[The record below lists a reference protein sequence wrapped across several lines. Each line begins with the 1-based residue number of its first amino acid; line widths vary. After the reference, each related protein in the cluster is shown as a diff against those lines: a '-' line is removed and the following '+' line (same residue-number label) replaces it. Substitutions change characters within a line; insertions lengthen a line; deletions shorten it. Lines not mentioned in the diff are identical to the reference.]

1 MYKIKNIKLNN
12 FKFFFGEQNLKLD
25 KKHTLI
31 YGENGSGKSSIYWAL
46 HCFLHSTLKPN
57 VASVQK
63 YFLPI
68 SQSEESIKNR
78 YAQDADKSGV
88 SITLEHMDNERY
100 ANINAEISNDIVN
113 TQTNHDIKLMA
124 LSSELINY
132 KVVYNM
138 YLATNK
144 STIKLFSY
152 FEKNLLEFID
162 FDQELNA
169 ITGKIISRNSLEWW
183 RYIKEGMRPY
193 TTMQDP
199 NYGIFQRHV
208 ALFNQKLNDYLQL
221 ITRETNRSLQEDFH
235 EDFTI
240 RFKYTRAI
248 YNDFKYG
255 EDGRPHG
262 RTKKTKAPEIEL
274 IVELPN
280 VGGISSNKVERPHS
294 YLNEARLSAIAIAIR
309 LAILK
314 ERYIEKAPRIMV
326 LDDLLLSLDLGNR
339 SALLKI
345 ILKNY
350 SSRFQ
355 LIILTHDRVFFN
367 SVLKHIPEDEQN
379 SNWRILE
386 MYETESGGKKVPQV
400 VTYQSP
406 LSKAFAYFRGE
417 NHPIDYNACGN
428 NQRQALEEIFKE
440 QFKVYSLKNDNH
452 ELINTEVLM
461 IGECISR
468 AKEMYKKIGFDIDL
482 LEELDIY
489 REQSLNPSSHHNPQ
503 SNFYKSELRR
513 TFEIIRLLLDHK
525 IVPLIKK
532 DNIVT
537 LCVTC
542 KDDTM
547 CNYQLQI
554 LDDLLVYKSPNSKYY
569 ILPSDKRKY
578 CIKKCNDEELNR
590 QTRGLSLQDFYDETI
605 EGIKNKFNKTPIIEE
620 DVNKVFKHEGK
631 SIKDLLDEL
640 NGDR

>member
-46 HCFLHSTLKPN
+46 HSFLHSTLKPD

-68 SQSEESIKNR
+68 SQSDESIKNR

-88 SITLEHMDNERY
+88 SITLEHLDYERY
-100 ANINAEISNDIVN
+100 ANISAEISNNVVN
-113 TQTNHDIKLMA
+113 TQTNHEIKLMA

-162 FDQELNA
+162 FNQELNT
-169 ITGKIISRNSLEWW
+169 IYGPKISRNSLDWW
-183 RYIKEGMRPY
+183 RYIKKGMQPY

-199 NYGIFQRHV
+199 NYGTFQEHI
-208 ALFNQKLNDYLQL
+208 ALFNQKLSDYLQL
-221 ITRETNRSLQEDFH
+221 VTRETNRSLQEDFN

-240 RFKYTRAI
+240 KFKYTKAV
-248 YNDFKYG
+248 YNGFKYG
-255 EDGRPHG
+255 DDGQPHG
-262 RTKKTKAPEIEL
+262 RTRETKAPEIEL

-280 VGGISSNKVERPHS
+280 VGGISSNEVKRPHS

-314 ERYIEKAPRIMV
+314 ERYIEQAPKVMV

-350 SSRFQ
+350 ASRFQ
-355 LIILTHDRVFFN
+355 LIILTHDRVFFDT
-367 SVLKHIPEDEQN
+367 VLKHIPEDKQK
-379 SNWRILE
+379 SDWRIFE
-386 MYETESGGKKVPQV
+386 MYETESGDKKTPKI

-406 LSKAFAYFRGE
+406 LSKAYAYFRGD
-417 NHPIDYNACGN
+417 NYPIDYNACGN
-428 NQRQALEEIFKE
+428 NQRQALEEIFKT
-440 QFKVYSLKNDNH
+440 QFKAYTLKNENN
-452 ELINTEVLM
+452 EVINVDGFML
-461 IGECISR
+461 GECIAK
-468 AKEMYKKIGFDIDL
+468 AKEMYTKIGFGIDL
-482 LEELDIY
+482 LDELDIH
-489 REQSLNPSSHHNPQ
+489 RVQSLNPSSHHNPQ
-503 SNFYKSELRR
+503 SNFYKSEIKR
-513 TFEIIRLLLDHK
+513 TFEIINLLQEHK
-525 IVPLIKK
+525 IFPLIP
-532 DNIVT
+532 
-537 LCVTC
+537 
-542 KDDTM
+542 KDDIITFSIN
-547 CNYQLQI
+547 CDDGYIYNYEVQI
-554 LDDLLVYKSPNSKYY
+554 LDDILVYKKPGGQYYPN
-569 ILPSDKRKY
+569 LSDKRKY
-578 CIKKCNDEELNR
+578 FIKQCNGNVLDCKTNGFSLQEFYNDTVSGLNR
-590 QTRGLSLQDFYDETI
+590 LHKSPIAEENVLEIF
-605 EGIKNKFNKTPIIEE
+605 KFN
-620 DVNKVFKHEGK
+620 GK
-631 SIKDLLDEL
+631 SINEMLAEI
-640 NGDR
+640 NN

>member
-1 MYKIKNIKLNN
+1 MYKIKNIRLNN
-12 FKFFFGEQNLKLD
+12 FKFFFGEQNLNLD

-57 VASVQK
+57 VESVQK

-68 SQSEESIKNR
+68 SQSDESIKNR

-88 SITLEHMDNERY
+88 SITLEHLDYKRY
-100 ANINAEISNDIVN
+100 VNINAEISNNVVN
-113 TQTNHDIKLMA
+113 TQTNHEIKLMA

-162 FDQELNA
+162 FDQELNT
-169 ITGKIISRNSLEWW
+169 IYGPKISRNSLDWW
-183 RYIKEGMRPY
+183 RYIKKGMQPY

-199 NYGIFQRHV
+199 NYGAFQGHV
-208 ALFNQKLNDYLQL
+208 ALFNQKLSDYLQL
-221 ITRETNRSLQEDFH
+221 VTRETNRSLQEDFK

-240 RFKYTRAI
+240 KFKYTKAV
-248 YNDFKYG
+248 YNGFKYG
-255 EDGRPHG
+255 EDGQSHG
-262 RTKKTKAPEIEL
+262 RTRETKAPEIEL

-280 VGGISSNKVERPHS
+280 VGGISSNEVQRPHS

-309 LAILK
+309 FAILK
-314 ERYIEKAPRIMV
+314 ERYIEQAPKIMV

-350 SSRFQ
+350 ASRFQ
-355 LIILTHDRVFFN
+355 LIILTHDRVFFD
-367 SVLKHIPEDEQN
+367 SVLKHLPEDEQK

-386 MYETESGGKKVPQV
+386 MYETESGDKKVPKV
-400 VTYQSP
+400 VTYQSS
-406 LSKAFAYFRGE
+406 LSKAYAYFKGE

-440 QFKVYSLKNDNH
+440 QFKAYSLKDKY
-452 ELINTEVLM
+452 ELVNTNGLM
-461 IGECISR
+461 IGECISK
-468 AKEMYKKIGFDIDL
+468 AKEMYTKIGFDTDL
-482 LEELDIY
+482 LNELDIH

-503 SNFYKSELRR
+503 SNFYKSELKR
-513 TFEIIRLLLDHK
+513 TFEIIRILREHK
-525 IVPLIKK
+525 IVSFIPK
-532 DNIVT
+532 DNIIT
-537 LCVTC
+537 FRINC
-542 KDDTM
+542 DDSSTHD
-547 CNYQLQI
+547 YEVKI
-554 LDDLLVYKSPNSKYY
+554 LDDILVYKKPESQYYPN
-569 ILPSDKRKY
+569 LSDKRKY
-578 CIKKCNDEELNR
+578 VIEKYNGKDAGHTTNVYTLKELYDDTISGLIRRSQKPLVEENVL
-590 QTRGLSLQDFYDETI
+590 DIF
-605 EGIKNKFNKTPIIEE
+605 KFN
-620 DVNKVFKHEGK
+620 GK
-631 SIKDLLDEL
+631 SLKAILAEI
-640 NGDR
+640 NN

>member
-46 HCFLHSTLKPN
+46 HCFLHSTLKAD

-68 SQSEESIKNR
+68 SQSDESIKNR

-88 SITLEHMDNERY
+88 SITLEHLDYERY
-100 ANINAEISNDIVN
+100 ANINAEISNNIVN
-113 TQTNHDIKLMA
+113 TQTNPDIKLMA

-132 KVVYNM
+132 KVIYNM

-144 STIKLFSY
+144 DTIKLFSY
-152 FEKNLLEFID
+152 FEKNILEFID
-162 FDQELNA
+162 FDKEL
-169 ITGKIISRNSLEWW
+169 ITISGCKISRNSLEWW
-183 RYIKEGMRPY
+183 RYIKEGMQPY
-193 TTMQDP
+193 TTMADP
-199 NYGIFQRHV
+199 NYGIFQGHV
-208 ALFNQKLNDYLQL
+208 TDFNQHLQDYLQL
-221 ITRETNRSLQEDFH
+221 ITGEANRILHDDFK

-240 RFKYTRAI
+240 TFKYTPAI

-262 RTKKTKAPEIEL
+262 RTRETKAPEIEL

-280 VGGISSNKVERPHS
+280 VDGISSNEVKRPHS

-314 ERYIEKAPRIMV
+314 ERYIEQAPKVMV

-350 SSRFQ
+350 ASRFQ
-355 LIILTHDRVFFN
+355 LIILTHDRVFFD
-367 SVLKHIPEDEQN
+367 SVLKHLPEDEQK
-379 SNWRILE
+379 SNWRIFE
-386 MYETESGGKKVPQV
+386 MYETESGKKKVPKV
-400 VTYQSP
+400 VTYQSS
-406 LSKAFAYFRGE
+406 LSKAYAYFKGE
-417 NHPIDYNACGN
+417 NYPIDYNACGN

-440 QFKVYSLKNDNH
+440 QFKAYSLKKDNN
-452 ELINTEVLM
+452 ELVNTEGLM

-468 AKEMYKKIGFDIDL
+468 AKEMYTKIGFDTDL
-482 LEELDIY
+482 LNELDIH

-503 SNFYKSELRR
+503 SNFYKSEIKR
-513 TFEIIRLLLDHK
+513 TFEIIELLQKHK
-525 IVPLIKK
+525 IVPLIQK
-532 DNIVT
+532 DSIITFSVN
-537 LCVTC
+537 C
-542 KDDTM
+542 DDGTTY
-547 CNYQLQI
+547 NYEVQL
-554 LDDLLVYKSPNSKYY
+554 LDDILVYKKPDSSFFYNS
-569 ILPSDKRKY
+569 SDKRKY
-578 CIKKCNDEELNR
+578 VILKCNGRVLKN
-590 QTRGLSLQDFYDETI
+590 TTNGLTLQEFYDDTI
-605 EGIKNKFNKTPIIEE
+605 NGIKGNLGKNPILEKNIFDQFKFN
-620 DVNKVFKHEGK
+620 GK
-631 SIKDLLDEL
+631 SINETLAEM
-640 NGDR
+640 NN

>member
-78 YAQDADKSGV
+78 YAQDGDKSGV
-88 SITLEHMDNERY
+88 SITLEHLEYERY
-100 ANINAEISNDIVN
+100 ANINAEISNNVVN

-162 FDQELNA
+162 FDQELNT
-169 ITGKIISRNSLEWW
+169 ISGRNISRNSLEWW
-183 RYIKEGMRPY
+183 RYIKEGMQPY
-193 TTMQDP
+193 TTITDP
-199 NYGIFQRHV
+199 NYGIFQGHV
-208 ALFNQKLNDYLQL
+208 ADFNQHLRDYLQL
-221 ITRETNRSLQEDFH
+221 ITGEANRSLHEDFK

-240 RFKYTRAI
+240 RFRYTPAI

-255 EDGRPHG
+255 NDGKPHG
-262 RTKKTKAPEIEL
+262 RTRATKAPEIEL

-280 VGGISSNKVERPHS
+280 VGGITSNKIERPHS

-309 LAILK
+309 FAILK
-314 ERYIEKAPRIMV
+314 ERYIDDAPKIMV

-350 SSRFQ
+350 ASRYQ
-355 LIILTHDRVFFN
+355 LIILTHDRVFFD
-367 SVLKHIPEDEQN
+367 SVLKHLPENEQKR
-379 SNWRILE
+379 NWRILE
-386 MYETESGGKKVPQV
+386 MYETENGDKKVPKV

-406 LSKAFAYFRGE
+406 LSKAYAYFRGE
-417 NHPIDYNACGN
+417 NYPIDYNACGN

-440 QFKVYSLKNDNH
+440 QFKAYTLKNENN
-452 ELINTEVLM
+452 ELVNVDGLM
-461 IGECISR
+461 IGECIIK
-468 AKEMYKKIGFDIDL
+468 AKEMYTKIGFDIDL
-482 LEELDIY
+482 
-489 REQSLNPSSHHNPQ
+489 
-503 SNFYKSELRR
+503 
-513 TFEIIRLLLDHK
+513 
-525 IVPLIKK
+525 
-532 DNIVT
+532 
-537 LCVTC
+537 
-542 KDDTM
+542 
-547 CNYQLQI
+547 
-554 LDDLLVYKSPNSKYY
+554 
-569 ILPSDKRKY
+569 
-578 CIKKCNDEELNR
+578 
-590 QTRGLSLQDFYDETI
+590 
-605 EGIKNKFNKTPIIEE
+605 
-620 DVNKVFKHEGK
+620 
-631 SIKDLLDEL
+631 
-640 NGDR
+640 

>member
-1 MYKIKNIKLNN
+1 MYKIKNIRLNN

-57 VASVQK
+57 VESVQK

-88 SITLEHMDNERY
+88 SITLEHLDYERY
-100 ANINAEISNDIVN
+100 ANINTEISNNVVN
-113 TQTNHDIKLMA
+113 TQTNHEIKLMA

-162 FDQELNA
+162 FDQELNTIYGA
-169 ITGKIISRNSLEWW
+169 KISRNSLDWW
-183 RYIKEGMRPY
+183 RYIKKGMQPY

-199 NYGIFQRHV
+199 NYGTFQGHV
-208 ALFNQKLNDYLQL
+208 ALFNQKLSDYLQL
-221 ITRETNRSLQEDFH
+221 VTRETNRSLQEDFK

-240 RFKYTRAI
+240 KFKYTKAV
-248 YNDFKYG
+248 YNGFKYG
-255 EDGRPHG
+255 EDGQPHG
-262 RTKKTKAPEIEL
+262 RTKATKAPEIEL

-280 VGGISSNKVERPHS
+280 VGGISSTEVKRPHS

-314 ERYIEKAPRIMV
+314 ERYIEQAPKVMV

-350 SSRFQ
+350 ASRFQ
-355 LIILTHDRVFFN
+355 LIILTHDRVFFD
-367 SVLKHIPEDEQN
+367 SVLKHLPKDEQK

-386 MYETESGGKKVPQV
+386 MYETESGDKKVPKV
-400 VTYQSP
+400 VTYQSS
-406 LSKAFAYFRGE
+406 LSKAYAYFKGE
-417 NHPIDYNACGN
+417 NYPIDYNACGN

-440 QFKVYSLKNDNH
+440 QFKAYSLKNDN
-452 ELINTEVLM
+452 ELVNTEGLM
-461 IGECISR
+461 IGECIPR
-468 AKEMYKKIGFDIDL
+468 AKEMYTKIGFDTDL
-482 LEELDIY
+482 LNELDIH

-503 SNFYKSELRR
+503 SNFYKSELKR
-513 TFEIIRLLLDHK
+513 TFEIINLLQEHK
-525 IVPLIKK
+525 IHPLIPK
-532 DNIVT
+532 DYIITFSVN
-537 LCVTC
+537 C
-542 KDDTM
+542 DDGSIY
-547 CNYQLQI
+547 NYEVQI
-554 LDDLLVYKSPNSKYY
+554 LDDILVYKKPGGQYYPN
-569 ILPSDKRKY
+569 LSDKRKY
-578 CIKKCNDEELNR
+578 FIRQCNGNVLDCKTNGFSLQEFYNDTVSGLNR
-590 QTRGLSLQDFYDETI
+590 LD
-605 EGIKNKFNKTPIIEE
+605 KNPIIEE
-620 DVNKVFKHEGK
+620 NVLEIFKFNGK
-631 SIKDLLDEL
+631 SL
-640 NGDR
+640 NAILAEINN